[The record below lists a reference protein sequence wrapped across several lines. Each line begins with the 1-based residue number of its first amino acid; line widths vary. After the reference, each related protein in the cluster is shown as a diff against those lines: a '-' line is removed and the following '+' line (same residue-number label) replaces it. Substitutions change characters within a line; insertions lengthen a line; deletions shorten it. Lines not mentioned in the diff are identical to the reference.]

1 MKIEIV
7 GAESLGVR
15 GLCCLVSFDNRR
27 VFIDPGVALG
37 HIRHGLMPH
46 PFQVALGARIRERI
60 IRETNLATDV
70 VFSHF
75 HGDHV
80 PLADANPYQLPLSAD
95 YMEVKRRFL
104 EASRKELYMDM
115 PVPRGWHEEYAEGG
129 ENAGRLLQGFGG
141 GLRKTG
147 TGQNRG

>member
-1 MKIEIV
+1 VEKVILDHHLLRCRE
-7 GAESLGVR
+7 GV
-15 GLCCLVSFDNRR
+15 LW
-27 VFIDPGVALG
+27 
-37 HIRHGLMPH
+37 
-46 PFQVALGARIRERI
+46 LGALKRLFGDRIGC
-60 IRETNLATDV
+60 A
-70 VFSHF
+70 
-75 HGDHV
+75 
-80 PLADANPYQLPLSAD
+80 AD